1 MNCLK
6 CNHKNPG
13 TLQYCQKC
21 GAKLDFTA
29 DEIREALVEKARHE
43 VVAETG
49 FHARRLLALAVVLFL
64 TAVTFLVLSG
74 GAPEGAYYLPSAAP
88 GAKYVEVE
96 AKLDPKLP
104 KLSVPLEARKK

>member
-21 GAKLDFTA
+21 GARLDFTA
-29 DEIREALVEKARHE
+29 DEIREALVDKAHGE
-43 VVAETG
+43 AIAETG
-49 FHARRLLALAVVLFL
+49 FHAKRMLALAVVLFL
-64 TAVTFLVLSG
+64 TAITFLVLSG
-74 GAPEGAYYLPSAAP
+74 GAPEGAYYLPSAAN

-96 AKLDPKLP
+96 EKLDPRLP